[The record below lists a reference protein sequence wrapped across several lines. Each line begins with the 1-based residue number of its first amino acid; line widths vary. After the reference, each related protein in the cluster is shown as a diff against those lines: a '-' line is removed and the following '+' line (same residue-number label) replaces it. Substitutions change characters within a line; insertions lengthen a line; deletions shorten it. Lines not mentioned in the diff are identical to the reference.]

1 MVLKAAVRVT
11 IVRWNNITL
20 TEQGSFVTAFTV
32 RAGLDCLWV
41 ARWKNISMNPK
52 WPHAQVGTPCTPCM
66 NSADSCMYNTRYSI
80 PWSECGPLIEK
91 SHLLYWMSRR
101 LHMFAK
107 ILGNVV
113 RHCRNSCGG
122 IPEMRRLSGTLFAC
136 GCCRLPC
143 IWCSS
148 VIDSSK
154 NKVVEP

>member
-1 MVLKAAVRVT
+1 MEQY
-11 IVRWNNITL
+11 NIN
-20 TEQGSFVTAFTV
+20 
-32 RAGLDCLWV
+32 RARFFCNCSYLDCSCWPGLPVGRPMEENQHESKV
-41 ARWKNISMNPK
+41 ATLSSRDHLPQLCDGYI
-52 WPHAQVGTPCTPCM
+52 
-66 NSADSCMYNTRYSI
+66 YNTRYSI

-107 ILGNVV
+107 ILGNTM

-122 IPEMRRLSGTLFAC
+122 ISDMRRLGGTLFPC
-136 GCCRLPC
+136 GCCHLPC